1 MEASVISQGFD
12 FWLIQGHYH
21 PLRGEIENV
30 RSVYQKV
37 ELEAHSEILVRS
49 CWPET

>member
-12 FWLIQGHYH
+12 FWLIQGHNRA
-21 PLRGEIENV
+21 LRGKMQNV